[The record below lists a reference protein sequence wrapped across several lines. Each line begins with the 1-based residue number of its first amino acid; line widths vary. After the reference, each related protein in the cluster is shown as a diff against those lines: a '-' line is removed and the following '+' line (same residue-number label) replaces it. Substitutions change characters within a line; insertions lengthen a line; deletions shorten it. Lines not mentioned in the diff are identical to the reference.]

1 MGRNDSLSKIHDE
14 CDALFL
20 VNPGTEILFQ
30 NREYT
35 YRIFWKPPG
44 MLGTCIGVESAQSS
58 AEIFSGFC
66 IPKIYSG
73 STVIKNYNITR
84 TKKLFGKKMFKLL
97 IARLFLPGHGRS
109 EERRVGKECRSRW

>member
-1 MGRNDSLSKIHDE
+1 MIQRE

-20 VNPGTEILFQ
+20 LGPGTEILFQ

-44 MLGTCIGVESAQSS
+44 MLGTCIGVESDQSS

-84 TKKLFGKKMFKLL
+84 NNKLLDKKMFKLL
-97 IARLFLPGHGRS
+97 FALLFLHGTGIMIN
-109 EERRVGKECRSRW
+109 V